1 MPDSRAL
8 DDNVVVYNGLNS
20 TNAAYALSA
29 NMGRV
34 LNENHEALVERVEA
48 LEAGSGSG
56 SDTTITLATVSDIVA
71 LFN

>member
-1 MPDSRAL
+1 MPESRAL

-34 LNENHEALVERVEA
+34 LDEKITALDERVA
-48 LEAGSGSG
+48 DLEAGSGSG
-56 SDTTITLATVSDIVA
+56 SDATFTPAADADIDA
-71 LFN
+71 LFQ